1 MFERYTEK
9 ARRAIFFA
17 RYEASQF
24 GSECIETEHLLLGL
38 MREDR
43 ALVNRFMHSLGS
55 IEGIRARVEK
65 HRPVGEK
72 VSTSV
77 DLPLSQEGKRILAY
91 AAEEAERL
99 AHKHIGTEHLLL
111 GILREEKSLGAT
123 ILHERGLTLSGVREE
138 LKNAPAE
145 HAAPPKESAVLSEFS
160 LDLTEAAAQN
170 QFDPLI
176 GREEE
181 LERVMHVLALRS
193 RNNAVLI
200 GEPGVGKAA
209 LVKGLAQRIVVGNVP
224 AQFADKNI
232 LALDLACILA
242 GARQA
247 GKLDER
253 LKTIVQEVIEAGDV
267 ILFVEELFASG
278 SADAVDLLRP
288 ALARREIQCIAA
300 ATPEDYANRSE
311 KAPWLEQCFQAVK
324 VPPPNLADAIKIMFG
339 IKDRYEKF
347 HGVTYSEEA
356 LKCAVH
362 YSERHL
368 PARQLPDKAIDLIDE
383 AGASVKLRQPAVPE
397 EITGTQKRIKVLIQG
412 MEAAIANH
420 EFEKAR
426 RYSDEERRER
436 ETLRQL
442 RDTCGV
448 TQAPKSTVVR
458 EDIEEAV
465 ARIAG
470 VSVATIRQEGLPG
483 DSEKSQGQ

>member
-38 MREDR
+38 MREDE
-43 ALVNRFMHSLGS
+43 ALANRLGHSLGS
-55 IEGIRARVEK
+55 IEAVRARVEK

-111 GILREEKSLGAT
+111 GILREEKSLAAT

-145 HAAPPKESAVLSEFS
+145 HAAPPKESSVLSEFS

-176 GREEE
+176 GREDE
-181 LERVMHVLALRS
+181 LERVMHILALRS

-200 GEPGVGKAA
+200 GEPGVGKVA

-232 LALDLACILA
+232 LALDLACVLA

-253 LKTIVQEVIEAGDV
+253 MKTIVQEVIEAGDV

-300 ATPEDYANRSE
+300 ATPEDYVKSIE

-324 VPPPNLADAIKIMFG
+324 VPPPNLADAIKIMYG
-339 IKDRYEKF
+339 IRDRYEKF

-383 AGASVKLRQPAVPE
+383 AGASVKLREAALPLEVAE
-397 EITGTQKRIKVLIQG
+397 AYKRIKLLTHR
-412 MEAAIANH
+412 MEAAIASH

-426 RYSDEERRER
+426 RYSDEERREH
-436 ETLRQL
+436 EELRQL
-442 RDTCGV
+442 RKKHKIEETAGATV
-448 TQAPKSTVVR
+448 TR

-465 ARIAG
+465 ARVAG
-470 VSVATIRQEGLPG
+470 VPIVTVRQEGLPG
-483 DSEKSQGQ
+483 DSGQSEGQ